1 MTDHHCIKHYQ
12 KAPQTLQEEETVLPE
27 FPETTLDLASYQ
39 AYLMDMGMSDTQAQE
54 FIQTLWHIVA
64 TFVDMGWGIEA
75 TQSALRQIAQGDI
88 NKTQQ
93 NQ

>member
-1 MTDHHCIKHYQ
+1 MTDHHHTEYSDT
-12 KAPQTLQEEETVLPE
+12 TLNPIHQGEDTPPSS
-27 FPETTLDLASYQ
+27 PETALDLASYQ

-75 TQSALRQIAQGDI
+75 TQSALRQIAQDDI
-88 NKTQQ
+88 NKTLQ

>member
-1 MTDHHCIKHYQ
+1 MTDHHHTENSDT
-12 KAPQTLQEEETVLPE
+12 TLNLIQQDEDTPPSS
-27 FPETTLDLASYQ
+27 PETGLDLASYQ

-54 FIQTLWHIVA
+54 FIQILWHIVA

-75 TQSALRQIAQGDI
+75 TQSALRQIAQDDI

>member
-1 MTDHHCIKHYQ
+1 MTDHHHTEYSDT
-12 KAPQTLQEEETVLPE
+12 TLSPILQDEDTSTSP
-27 FPETTLDLASYQ
+27 PETALDLASYQ

-75 TQSALRQIAQGDI
+75 TQSALRQIAQDDI